1 MELATTQTVVPRM
14 KWIRIMRVDAIGF
27 CRSRL
32 ALLNGP
38 QVTRVVLLLSGAAL
52 WQSSVDKEAGS
63 FFIGGFS

>member
-1 MELATTQTVVPRM
+1 
-14 KWIRIMRVDAIGF
+14 MRVDAIGF

-38 QVTRVVLLLSGAAL
+38 QVTRGVLLLSSAAL

-63 FFIGGFS
+63 FFLSGFSCH